1 MNPLKS
7 RPVLFSLVLCASLL
21 SAGRG
26 LTDYT
31 GGSTGDSVL
40 DPVRINS
47 TVDVSIINFDYDPAV
62 ISIQPGDTV
71 RWTNDAQFTPHTTT
85 DGGPFDPF
93 PGSIWD
99 SGLMNPG
106 STFSFVFDSRGEFDY
121 FCTIHPLQ
129 MFGEVIV
136 GGEGVQVAAIPDDIG
151 SGALSNLEVD
161 VTVFNF
167 TPANQ
172 SGDLW
177 LTVVLPSSQEIDIPA
192 SVLSLPSNPISGQVL
207 AQGRIDLP
215 VTISVPPSA
224 PSGHYA
230 IKVKV
235 GAHPT
240 TVIDEDSFEFDVPVI
255 P

>member
-1 MNPLKS
+1 MF
-7 RPVLFSLVLCASLL
+7 VLAMCALL
-21 SAGRG
+21 LLAGRG

-31 GGSTGDSVL
+31 RGSTGDSVL
-40 DPVRINS
+40 DPARINS
-47 TVDVSIINFDYDPAV
+47 TVDVSIIDFDYDPAV

-71 RWTNDAQFTPHTTT
+71 RWTNDAPIIPHTATS
-85 DGGPFDPF
+85 GGPFDPN

-99 SGLMNPG
+99 SGFMSSG
-106 STFSFVFDSRGEFDY
+106 DTFSFVFDSQGEFDY
-121 FCTIHPLQ
+121 FCIIHPLN

-136 GGEGVQVAAIPDDIG
+136 GGEGMKVAAIPDDI
-151 SGALSNLEVD
+151 SPGALSNLGVD

-207 AQGRIDLP
+207 AQDRIDLP
-215 VTISVPPSA
+215 VTISVPPGA
-224 PSGHYA
+224 PSGHYT

-235 GAHPT
+235 GAHPS
-240 TVIDEDSFEFDVPVI
+240 TVIDEDSFEFDVPAI